1 VRGHVVWSRDRLVGI
16 QFTQLINVS
25 EVLADHRDPTA
36 GDYQSRL
43 PRIEVHSPARLRSGG
58 QYQPVVLCNISQGG
72 AKLRLGKPDDLK
84 TDVVL
89 IANGL
94 PRLPGSVRWRRG
106 EYAGISFNEVIPFPD
121 VARWIANAHRHA
133 H

>member
-1 VRGHVVWSRDRLVGI
+1 MHTS
-16 QFTQLINVS
+16 
-25 EVLADHRDPTA
+25 
-36 GDYQSRL
+36 
-43 PRIEVHSPARLRSGG
+43 ARLRSGG

-72 AKLRLGKPDDLK
+72 AKLRLGKPDHLK

-94 PRLPGSVRWRRG
+94 PRLPGTVRWRRG
-106 EYAGISFNEVIPFPD
+106 EYTGVSFNEVIPFAD
-121 VARWIANAHRHA
+121 VARWVANAHRHA